1 MPIPTLSD
9 NSSAILPDGLTDIER
24 SVLEEIG
31 NRPLGK
37 LVDAHPELLVFPR
50 CLGDNR
56 DDINR
61 LPVFSFYDQTLETG
75 NVVGFCGK
83 HGVNVH
89 IHSRFDSDGKQYV
102 LHYMLQKVFGINML
116 DLPTT
121 TEDESVWDFL
131 LYLFPFC
138 LKKAMRQGL
147 F

>member
-9 NSSAILPDGLTDIER
+9 NSSAILPDDLTDIER

-37 LVDAHPELLVFPR
+37 LVDAHPELLVFPH

-61 LPVFSFYDQTLETG
+61 LPVFSFYEQTLETG
-75 NVVGFCGK
+75 NVVGFCGM
-83 HGVNVH
+83 HGVNIH
-89 IHSRFDSDGKQYV
+89 IHSRFDSDGEQYY

-121 TEDESVWDFL
+121 TEDASIWDFL
-131 LYLFPFC
+131 LSLFPFC
-138 LKKAMRQGL
+138 LKKAM
-147 F
+147 